1 MQVGVSKAWVF
12 PLEPYNIFW
21 DDVFH
26 PMFWW
31 IVTVAA
37 QKRCNKD
44 ASFLDNHHVGVEPAM
59 LLISD
64 AHRDI
69 NSLLTLKVMG
79 LFEFLKYRK
88 HLGHVF
94 SARMFFIV
102 ELRQVT
108 GKRTPTQIWGWLV
121 KSAEQIL
128 LCPVQHSHFLF
139 PFRLKILESGVHV
152 VLNTAACWGC
162 VLHVGDLSAAW
173 LPLCDLG

>member
-94 SARMFFIV
+94 SARMFYSGA
-102 ELRQVT
+102 ET
-108 GKRTPTQIWGWLV
+108 GNWKKDT
-121 KSAEQIL
+121 
-128 LCPVQHSHFLF
+128 
-139 PFRLKILESGVHV
+139 
-152 VLNTAACWGC
+152 NT
-162 VLHVGDLSAAW
+162 
-173 LPLCDLG
+173 DLGLISKVCWTDSALPSPAQSFSLSFQTENSWKWGACSS